1 MKTILVICLVFCAV
15 STISCANVLVVRH
28 QRDVITA
35 ADVVATPLKELKP
48 AVIVNDDAVVNEKI
62 AKKDVAVKELKDDVV
77 ETIKPVESFAAAAA
91 AATVDAADNIGVRQ
105 SVDLTT
111 VRPGLIQQAQQTLT
125 QLISNNPIANA
136 INNIRQP
143 PAPTPAPLEV
153 VQLQGEVDEVTT
165 LRPNL
170 IQQFQTGV
178 QSIQNQ
184 IQSVFSPSSASGG
197 AVGGVGGSPNAAIT
211 VEPTTVRPG
220 FIQQIQGAIV
230 PPIQGFVN
238 GIQTNLQ
245 NAQNQITGI
254 FRPAAEPVIADAEP
268 NVGGV
273 IQTDGLDVTPIAG
286 IDVVPQRIMAMAGV
300 LPVVNQH
307 IETVDNKVDAV

>member
-1 MKTILVICLVFCAV
+1 MKEILVICLVFCAL
-15 STISCANVLVVRH
+15 STITSAHVRY
-28 QRDVITA
+28 QRDVIV
-35 ADVVATPLKELKP
+35 ADIVP
-48 AVIVNDDAVVNEKI
+48 AVPLREFKEPIELVKNDAVKEE
-62 AKKDVAVKELKDDVV
+62 KKDVAVKELKDDV
-77 ETIKPVESFAAAAA
+77 KES
-91 AATVDAADNIGVRQ
+91 VDESVANNIGVRQ
-105 SVDLTT
+105 SGVAVDLTT

-143 PAPTPAPLEV
+143 ASTPAPLEV
-153 VQLQGEVDEVTT
+153 VQLQGGEAAAADAIVTT
-165 LRPNL
+165 TRPNL
-170 IQQFQTGV
+170 IQQLQTGV

-184 IQSVFSPSSASGG
+184 IQSVFNPSSASGG
-197 AVGGVGGSPNAAIT
+197 AVGGVGGGSPNAAIT
-211 VEPTTVRPG
+211 IEPTTVRPG

-273 IQTDGLDVTPIAG
+273 IQTDGLDVTPISDAT
-286 IDVVPQRIMAMAGV
+286 IIVVPQRIMAMTAGV

-307 IETVDNKVDAV
+307 IETVDNKVDGV